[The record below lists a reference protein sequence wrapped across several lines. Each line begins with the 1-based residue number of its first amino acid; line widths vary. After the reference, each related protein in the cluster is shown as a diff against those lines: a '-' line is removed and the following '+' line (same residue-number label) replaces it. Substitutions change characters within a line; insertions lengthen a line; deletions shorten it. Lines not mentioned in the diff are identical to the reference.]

1 MKIRAVVVW
10 FREPVRM
17 RSGAFPKTSLSF
29 EVQVGGGADTA
40 AAAEQL
46 LRSAQ
51 HPENAPEGEAGQI
64 MQGMVSAIAQLQ
76 ATMKGAPT
84 PGVRLLAG
92 WVEFLTAAGELL
104 LVPQEQV
111 AWIEL
116 GAETER
122 A

>member
-1 MKIRAVVVW
+1 MKVRSVTVW
-10 FREPVRM
+10 FTEPVHVSKHKRTTKLDLDVLV
-17 RSGAFPKTSLSF
+17 S
-29 EVQVGGGADTA
+29 GGAETTA
-40 AAAEQL
+40 AAEAL
-46 LRSAQ
+46 LQSTQ
-51 HPENAPEGEAGQI
+51 HPENKVEGEAGQI

-84 PGVRLLAG
+84 PGVRLLSG
-92 WVEFLTAAGELL
+92 WVECTTPAGAIL
-104 LVPQEQV
+104 LVPQDRI

>member
-10 FREPVRM
+10 FREPVKMQR
-17 RSGAFPKTSLSF
+17 GAAPKTSLTF
-29 EVQVGGGADTA
+29 EVQVGGGPDTTA
-40 AAAEQL
+40 AAERL
-46 LRSAQ
+46 LQSTQ

-76 ATMKGAPT
+76 ATMEGLPT
-84 PGVRLLAG
+84 PGARLLSG
-92 WVEFLTAAGELL
+92 WVEFSTAAGELL